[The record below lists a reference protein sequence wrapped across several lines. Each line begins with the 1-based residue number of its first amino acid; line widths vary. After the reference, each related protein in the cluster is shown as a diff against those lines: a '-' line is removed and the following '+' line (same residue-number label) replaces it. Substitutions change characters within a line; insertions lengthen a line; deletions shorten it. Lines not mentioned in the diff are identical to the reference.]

1 MISVPVV
8 SSSSLTQPQQRLFTF
23 TAFLLGASLPTSNP
37 LMNIALG
44 LALVCLLWRRDTR
57 QIGALA
63 SQPLVWLPT
72 LMFML
77 LALSLLTHTHDY
89 GPKMVGKYQKLLYV
103 LPLALFFLADRR
115 LINHFVSGF
124 VWANALILAISLA
137 GGLGHVTLGG
147 LNPDNPT
154 VFKLQITQNV
164 FMAFAALIWLSR
176 TFEYRGLL
184 RWGYAGL
191 VLLATLNVLLMVQG
205 RTGYVALAAG
215 MGTWL
220 LLTLRRK
227 QLIAVLACSTLVI
240 VMLVMTPNRAME
252 RLTLGVQ
259 QIQGCV
265 LASAESAYQAC
276 DNSMGQRTAFAR
288 EAIHLIK
295 RAPLLG
301 NGAGSFWYGNAD
313 SGYGVHNPHNEYLLQ
328 TVQTGLLGLMVF
340 LTWMWGCYHVG
351 WQLPKHYRTLFVAV
365 LSSYMACHLF
375 NSFLLDSSEGHLFV
389 IIAAWLAGFAII
401 TPPSENGYGLHL
413 PSKGHG

>member
-1 MISVPVV
+1 MISFPVV
-8 SSSSLTQPQQRLFTF
+8 SSSLLAQPQQRLFAL
-23 TAFLLGASLPTSNP
+23 TAFLLGASLPISNP

-44 LALVCLLWRRDTR
+44 LALICLLWRRDAR
-57 QIGALA
+57 QVVALA
-63 SQPLVWLPT
+63 SHPLVWLPA
-72 LMFML
+72 LMFAL
-77 LALSLLTHTHDY
+77 LALSLLTHTHDF

-115 LINHFVSGF
+115 LLTHLVSGF
-124 VWANALILAISLA
+124 VWANAVILAISLVA
-137 GGLGHVTLGG
+137 SLGHVTLGG

-176 TFEYRGLL
+176 TFKYRGLL

-191 VLLATLNVLLMVQG
+191 VLLAAVNVLLMVQG

-215 MGTWL
+215 MGIYL

-227 QLIAVLACSTLVI
+227 QLMTVLACGTVATAMLI
-240 VMLVMTPNRAME
+240 VTPNRAME

-265 LASAESAYQAC
+265 LASAESTYQAC

-313 SGYGVHNPHNEYLLQ
+313 TGYNVHNPHNEYLLQ

-340 LTWMWGCYHVG
+340 LTWMWGCFRASC
-351 WQLPKHYRTLFVAV
+351 QLPTHCRNLLVAV
-365 LSSYMACHLF
+365 LGSYMACHLF

-389 IIAAWLAGFAII
+389 IVAAWLASFAIG
-401 TPPSENGYGLHL
+401 TPQVKNGCGLHHQ
-413 PSKGHG
+413 SEG

>member
-8 SSSSLTQPQQRLFTF
+8 YSYLLTQSQQRLFAF

-44 LALVCLLWRRDTR
+44 LALVCLLWRHDTR
-57 QIGALA
+57 QIGVLA
-63 SQPLVWLPT
+63 SQPLVWLPA

-103 LPLALFFLADRR
+103 LPLALFFLTDRR
-115 LINHFVSGF
+115 LITHFVSGF
-124 VWANALILAISLA
+124 VSANALILAISLA
-137 GGLGHVTLGG
+137 GGLGHVTLRG

-176 TFEYRGLL
+176 TFVCEGKR

-205 RTGYVALAAG
+205 RTGYVALAVG
-215 MGTWL
+215 MGVWL

-227 QLIAVLACSTLVI
+227 QQIAVLACGTLAI
-240 VMLVMTPNRAME
+240 AMLVMTPNRAME
-252 RLTLGVQ
+252 RLALGVEE
-259 QIQGCV
+259 IQGCI
-265 LASAESAYQAC
+265 LADAESAYQAC

-288 EAIHLIK
+288 EAIQLIK

-301 NGAGSFWYGNAD
+301 NGAGSFWYGNAET
-313 SGYGVHNPHNEYLLQ
+313 GYGVHNPHNEYLLE
-328 TVQTGLLGLMVF
+328 TVQNGLLGLMVF
-340 LTWMWGCYHVG
+340 LTWMWGCYRAA
-351 WQLPKHYRTLFVAV
+351 WRLPTISRNLFVA
-365 LSSYMACHLF
+365 LISSYMACHLF
-375 NSFLLDSSEGHLFV
+375 NSFLLDSSEGHLFI
-389 IIAAWLAGFAII
+389 IIAALLAGFAIVA
-401 TPPSENGYGLHL
+401 PQAENGCRLDYRPNSRG
-413 PSKGHG
+413 

>member
-1 MISVPVV
+1 
-8 SSSSLTQPQQRLFTF
+8 
-23 TAFLLGASLPTSNP
+23 
-37 LMNIALG
+37 MNIALG

-57 QIGALA
+57 QIGVLV
-63 SQPLVWLPT
+63 SQPLVWLPA

-115 LINHFVSGF
+115 LINYFVSGF

-137 GGLGHVTLGG
+137 SGLGHVTLGG

-164 FMAFAALIWLSR
+164 FMALAALVWLSR
-176 TFEYRGLL
+176 AFACTNKQ

-205 RTGYVALAAG
+205 RTGYVALAVG
-215 MGTWL
+215 MGVWL

-227 QLIAVLACSTLVI
+227 QQIAVLTCGTLAI

-252 RLTLGVQ
+252 RLTLGVEE
-259 QIQGCV
+259 IQGCI
-265 LASAESAYQAC
+265 LADAESAYQDC

-288 EAIHLIK
+288 EAIQLIT

-301 NGAGSFWYGNAD
+301 NGAGSFWYGNAET
-313 SGYGVHNPHNEYLLQ
+313 GYGVHNPHNEYLLE
-328 TVQTGLLGLMVF
+328 TVQNGLLGLIVF
-340 LTWMWGCYHVG
+340 LTWMWGCYRAA
-351 WQLPKHYRTLFVAV
+351 WCLPTNFRNLFVAV

-389 IIAAWLAGFAII
+389 IIAALLAGFAIAA
-401 TPPSENGYGLHL
+401 PQAENVRTGVV
-413 PSKGHG
+413 

>member
-8 SSSSLTQPQQRLFTF
+8 YSYLLTQPQQRLFAF

-57 QIGALA
+57 QVGALA
-63 SQPLVWLPT
+63 SQPLVWLPA

-103 LPLALFFLADRR
+103 LPLALFFITDRR
-115 LINHFVSGF
+115 LITHFVSGF

-176 TFEYRGLL
+176 TFVCEGKR

-205 RTGYVALAAG
+205 RTGYVALIVG
-215 MGTWL
+215 VGVWL

-227 QLIAVLACSTLVI
+227 QQIAVLACGTLAI
-240 VMLVMTPNRAME
+240 AMLVMTPNRAME
-252 RLTLGVQ
+252 RLTLGVEE
-259 QIQGCV
+259 IQNCI
-265 LASAESAYQAC
+265 LADAESAYQAC

-288 EAIHLIK
+288 EAIRLIK
-295 RAPLLG
+295 RSPLLG
-301 NGAGSFWYGNAD
+301 NGAGSFWYGNAET
-313 SGYGVHNPHNEYLLQ
+313 GYGVHNPHNEYLLE
-328 TVQTGLLGLMVF
+328 TVQNGLLGLMVF
-340 LTWMWGCYHVG
+340 LTWMWGCYRAA
-351 WQLPKHYRTLFVAV
+351 WRLPTNSRNLFVA
-365 LSSYMACHLF
+365 LISSYMACHLF

-389 IIAAWLAGFAII
+389 IIAALLAGSAIVA
-401 TPPSENGYGLHL
+401 PQAENVRTGVV
-413 PSKGHG
+413 